1 MNSRSVGMRTP
12 KATSASSESVRVESN
27 CAARR
32 RCTSVAGVLRIA
44 APFLLGQL
52 VGEQTR
58 EQLAG
63 GAEVE
68 RPGASELSALRG
80 VERKELAELLAGH
93 ELRAVVALDAGLGDD
108 AVISS
113 ASGADLVG
121 AVDRGCLLDLLAGD
135 GQVALQLAERDRCAP
150 ARVLDRPGADLAER
164 EALDEQGPH
173 LVDAARDL
181 GLGRPSHN
189 APPFRQ

>member
-52 VGEQTR
+52 V
-58 EQLAG
+58 G

>member
-80 VERKELAELLAGH
+80 VERKQLAELLAGH
-93 ELRAVVALDAGLGDD
+93 ELRAVVALDPGLGDD
-108 AVISS
+108 ALVARSG
-113 ASGADLVG
+113 GADLVG
-121 AVDRGCLLDLLAGD
+121 AVDCRRLLDLFAGG
-135 GQVALQLAERDRCAP
+135 GQVALQLAERDLRPP
-150 ARVLDRPGADLAER
+150 ARALDRRRADLAEG
-164 EALDEQGPH
+164 EALK
-173 LVDAARDL
+173 
-181 GLGRPSHN
+181 
-189 APPFRQ
+189 